1 MEALEGEEEVGLK
14 EFLACFSPALLK
26 KTSILG
32 SNCSTMWGGGCVL
45 CMSVVC
51 GGEGLV

>member
-1 MEALEGEEEVGLK
+1 MESLEGEEEVGLK

-32 SNCSTMWGGGCVL
+32 SNCSTMWVGAVCCVSLLCAGGGL
-45 CMSVVC
+45 I
-51 GGEGLV
+51 